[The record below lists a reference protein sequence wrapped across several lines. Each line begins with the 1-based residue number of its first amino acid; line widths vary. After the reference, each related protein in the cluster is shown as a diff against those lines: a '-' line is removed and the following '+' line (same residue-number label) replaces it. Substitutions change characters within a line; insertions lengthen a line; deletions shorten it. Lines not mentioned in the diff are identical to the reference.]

1 MKVIL
6 IGYRASG
13 KSTAGMLLSSRL
25 KIPFTDTD
33 LLLEENSGM
42 PIKEIVAL
50 KGWDYFRA
58 MERETIQT
66 LKQKGAGVIA
76 TGGGVVLSN
85 ENVTLL
91 KQMGVIV
98 WLNAPLPDIINRLKE
113 DAQTQAKRPQFT
125 DGDLVQETADV
136 LKRRIL
142 LYENAA
148 DFVVETKGK
157 SALQVTDEIYQYL
170 LEAGIVAKIKVT
182 TQVFR
187 LKAEDC

>member
-1 MKVIL
+1 
-6 IGYRASG
+6 
-13 KSTAGMLLSSRL
+13 MLLSSRL

-58 MERETIQT
+58 MERETIQI

-76 TGGGVVLSN
+76 TGGGVVLLG

-98 WLNAPLPDIINRLKE
+98 WLNAPLQDIINRLKE
-113 DAQTQAKRPQFT
+113 DAQSEAKRPQFT
-125 DGDLVQETADV
+125 DGDLAQETADA
-136 LKRRIL
+136 LKRRIP

-148 DFVVETKGK
+148 DFAVATECK
-157 SALQVTDEIYQYL
+157 SVLQVTDEIYQYL
-170 LEAGIVAKIKVT
+170 LESGIVAKINKK
-182 TQVFR
+182 QK
-187 LKAEDC
+187 LS

>member
-1 MKVIL
+1 LEGIKENMKVIL

-42 PIKEIVAL
+42 PVKEIVAL

-66 LKQKGAGVIA
+66 LKQKGAGIIA
-76 TGGGVVLSN
+76 TGGGVVLLG

-98 WLNAPLPDIINRLKE
+98 WLNAPLPDIINRLKK

-125 DGDLVQETADV
+125 DGDLAQETADV
-136 LKRRIL
+136 LKRRIP
-142 LYENAA
+142 LYESAA

-170 LEAGIVAKIKVT
+170 LESEIVAKINKS
-182 TQVFR
+182 
-187 LKAEDC
+187 KN

>member
-1 MKVIL
+1 LGGIKENMKVIL

-13 KSTAGMLLSSRL
+13 KSTAGVLLSSRL
-25 KIPFTDTD
+25 KIPFMDTD
-33 LLLEENSGM
+33 LLLEENLGM

-58 MERETIQT
+58 REREMIQT

-76 TGGGVVLSN
+76 TGGGVVLSD
-85 ENVTLL
+85 ENVILL

-98 WLNAPLPDIINRLKE
+98 WLNARLSDIINRLKE
-113 DAQTQAKRPQFT
+113 DAQTEAKRPQFT
-125 DGDLVQETADV
+125 EGDLAQETADV
-136 LKRRIL
+136 LTRRIP

-170 LEAGIVAKIKVT
+170 LESGIVAKINKS
-182 TQVFR
+182 
-187 LKAEDC
+187 KN

>member
-13 KSTAGMLLSSRL
+13 KSTVGMLLSSGL

-33 LLLEENSGM
+33 LLMEENLGM

-50 KGWDYFRA
+50 KDWDFFRA
-58 MERETIQT
+58 REREAIQT
-66 LKQKGAGVIA
+66 LNQKGAGVIA
-76 TGGGVVLSN
+76 TGGGVILLS

-98 WLNAPLPDIINRLKE
+98 WLNAPLLDIINRLKE
-113 DAQTQAKRPQFT
+113 DAQTEAKRPQFT
-125 DGDLVQETADV
+125 DGDLAQETADV
-136 LKRRIL
+136 LKRRIS
-142 LYENAA
+142 LYESAA

-170 LEAGIVAKIKVT
+170 LESGIVAKINKS
-182 TQVFR
+182 
-187 LKAEDC
+187 KN

>member
-42 PIKEIVAL
+42 PVKKIVAL

-58 MERETIQT
+58 RERETIQT

-76 TGGGVVLSN
+76 TGGGVVLQG

-91 KQMGVIV
+91 RQMGVIV
-98 WLNAPLPDIINRLKE
+98 WLNAPVQDIVNRLKE
-113 DAQTQAKRPQFT
+113 DAQAEAKRPQFT

-136 LKRRIL
+136 LKQRIP

-148 DFVVETKGK
+148 NFVVETKGK
-157 SALQVTDEIYQYL
+157 NVPQVTEEIYQYL
-170 LEAGIVAKIKVT
+170 LESGIVAKINKN
-182 TQVFR
+182 
-187 LKAEDC
+187 KN

>member
-13 KSTAGMLLSSRL
+13 KSTVGMLLSSRM

-50 KGWDYFRA
+50 KGWENFRA
-58 MERETIQT
+58 MERETIQS
-66 LKQKGAGVIA
+66 LKQRGAGVVA
-76 TGGGVVLSN
+76 TGGGVVLLS

-91 KQMGVIV
+91 KQLGVVI
-98 WLNAPLPDIINRLKE
+98 WLNTPLQDTIDRLKE
-113 DAQTQAKRPQFT
+113 DAQSEAKRPQFT
-125 DGDLVQETADV
+125 DGDLVRETTDV
-136 LKRRIL
+136 WKQRIP

-157 SALQVTDEIYQYL
+157 SVLQVTDEIYQYL
-170 LEAGIVAKIKVT
+170 LESGIVAKINKK
-182 TQVFR
+182 QK
-187 LKAEDC
+187 LS

>member
-6 IGYRASG
+6 IGYRATG
-13 KSTAGMLLSSRL
+13 KSTVGKLLSSRL

-33 LLLEENSGM
+33 LLLEENLRM
-42 PIKEIVAL
+42 PVREIVAL

-58 MERETIQT
+58 RERETIQT

-85 ENVTLL
+85 ENVILL

-98 WLNAPLPDIINRLKE
+98 WLNAPLQDIINRLKE
-113 DAQTQAKRPQFT
+113 DAQAEAKRPQFT

-136 LKRRIL
+136 LKRRIP
-142 LYENAA
+142 LYESAA

-157 SALQVTDEIYQYL
+157 SARQVTDEIYQYM
-170 LEAGIVAKIKVT
+170 LESGKLAKINESK
-182 TQVFR
+182 
-187 LKAEDC
+187 K

>member
-1 MKVIL
+1 LEGIEENMKVIL

-33 LLLEENSGM
+33 LLLEENLGI

-66 LKQKGAGVIA
+66 LKQKNAGVIA
-76 TGGGVVLSN
+76 TGGGVVLLS

-113 DAQTQAKRPQFT
+113 DAQTEAKRPQFT
-125 DGDLVQETADV
+125 DSDLVQETADV
-136 LKRRIL
+136 LKRRIP

-148 DFVVETKGK
+148 DFVVETKDR
-157 SALQVTDEIYQYL
+157 SVLQVTEEIYQYL
-170 LEAGIVAKIKVT
+170 LESGIVAKINKS
-182 TQVFR
+182 
-187 LKAEDC
+187 KK

>member
-1 MKVIL
+1 LEGIKENMKVIL

-33 LLLEENSGM
+33 LLLEENLRM
-42 PIKEIVAL
+42 PVREIVAL

-66 LKQKGAGVIA
+66 LKQKNAGVIA
-76 TGGGVVLSN
+76 TGGGVVLQG

-91 KQMGVIV
+91 RQMGVIV
-98 WLNAPLPDIINRLKE
+98 WLNAPWHDIVNRLKE
-113 DAQTQAKRPQFT
+113 DAQTDAKRPQFT
-125 DGDLVQETADV
+125 DGDLAQETADV
-136 LKRRIL
+136 LKQRIP

-148 DFVVETKGK
+148 DFVLETKDKG
-157 SALQVTDEIYQYL
+157 ALQVADEIYQYL
-170 LEAGIVAKIKVT
+170 LESGMVAKINKS
-182 TQVFR
+182 
-187 LKAEDC
+187 KK